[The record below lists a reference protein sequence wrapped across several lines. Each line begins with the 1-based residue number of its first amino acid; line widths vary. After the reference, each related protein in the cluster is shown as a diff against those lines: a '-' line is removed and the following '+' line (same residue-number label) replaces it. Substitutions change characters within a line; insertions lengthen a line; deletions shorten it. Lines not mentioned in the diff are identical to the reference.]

1 MVIRAEAL
9 KIFKEVWQMA
19 DKHIS
24 PMNSNC
30 GPQVIEAA
38 NKMQGKAAKCKA
50 QRGKD
55 LRSGK

>member
-1 MVIRAEAL
+1 
-9 KIFKEVWQMA
+9 MA

-24 PMNSNC
+24 PKKSNC
-30 GPQVIEAA
+30 GPQVIEAK
-38 NKMQGKAAKCKA
+38 NKVQGKAAKCKA

>member
-1 MVIRAEAL
+1 
-9 KIFKEVWQMA
+9 MA

-24 PMNSNC
+24 PRKNNC
-30 GPQVIEAA
+30 GPQVVEAA
-38 NKMQGKAAKCKA
+38 NKVQGKAAKCRT

>member
-1 MVIRAEAL
+1 
-9 KIFKEVWQMA
+9 MA

-38 NKMQGKAAKCKA
+38 NKMKGKATKCKA